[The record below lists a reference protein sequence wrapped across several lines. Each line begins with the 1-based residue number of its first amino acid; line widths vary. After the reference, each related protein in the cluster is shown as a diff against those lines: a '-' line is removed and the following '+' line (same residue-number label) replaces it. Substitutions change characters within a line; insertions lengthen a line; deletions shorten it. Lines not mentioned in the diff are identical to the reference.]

1 MSILLDIF
9 INIPTL
15 LFLNVLN
22 SKNINLIIIYG
33 LIIDYVISNTYGLIT
48 IYLIILYFIN
58 KKIKNYY
65 LFNILSF
72 IILIIILY
80 VIYRFKIIY
89 LFISLLIQLI
99 FILINKNHIIR
110 W

>member
-33 LIIDYVISNTYGLIT
+33 LIIDYVISNTYGFVT
-48 IYLIILYFIN
+48 IYLIIFYFIN

-72 IILIIILY
+72 IILIIVLY